1 MIGAVEN
8 YSALVKP
15 AAISKHL
22 KVVKVHCKEVD
33 EVVYKIGK
41 WLSTLDIKVIIKQ
54 RKQSPKRK
62 LTIDIFH
69 SSSISEICIFFI
81 FLANDRKK

>member
-33 EVVYKIGK
+33 EGVCETVKF
-41 WLSTLDIKVIIKQ
+41 LSTLDVVVLIRRMDRSTN
-54 RKQSPKRK
+54 RKITVGP
-62 LTIDIFH
+62 LHYFN
-69 SSSISEICIFFI
+69 ISEISIFFS
-81 FLANDRKK
+81 L